1 MSGRARDPLDEL
13 MAAVQ
18 AILGRASGPV
28 DRQRFQQYLD
38 LFLHWNRTHRMTALD
53 SPAAVVRELFA
64 DSLLFFPLLP
74 ARRPLAVV
82 DIGAGAGIPGL
93 PLRLADPGIGL
104 TLVESR
110 RKRVSFLRAV
120 RRELGLEDVVVEEG
134 RAERLVEESPR
145 LLGAFDAAVARAVGP
160 PETLFRT
167 ALKYLKTGGVFV
179 ASGAPRPVAQGPLEV
194 ARVPVPWARGARAF
208 LRATKES

>member
-1 MSGRARDPLDEL
+1 LSGRARDPLDEL
-13 MAAVQ
+13 MAAVR
-18 AILGRASGPV
+18 AILGPASGRA

-53 SPAAVVRELFA
+53 SPGAVVRELFA

-74 ARRPLAVV
+74 ARRPLVVV

-120 RRELGLEDVVVEEG
+120 RRELGLEDVIVEEG
-134 RAERLVEESPR
+134 RAERLVEENPR
-145 LLGAFDAAVARAVGP
+145 LPGAFDAAVARAVGP
-160 PETLFRT
+160 PEILYQT
-167 ALKYLKTGGVFV
+167 ALKYLKVGGVFV
-179 ASGAPRPVAQGPLEV
+179 ASAAPRPVTRGSLMVAQ
-194 ARVPVPWARGARAF
+194 VPIPWARATRAF
-208 LRATKES
+208 LRGTKES